1 MQKPLISVIIPALN
15 EERYIN
21 KVLDSLLRNGL
32 KGMEIIVVDNGSKDR
47 TRDIVR
53 KYKNVKLVIEPKKG
67 TSRARNKGAKLAK
80 ADLLFF
86 LDADTTISKG
96 LFNIYIDAFRNDKRL
111 VAATGPIEPLEK
123 TSRKVAFSYF
133 MVSRIFVP
141 LLIAIRRPL
150 IIGHNFC
157 VRKKFF
163 VLLGGFNQD
172 YITYEDW
179 DLSTKLQKLGRLR
192 YIKNALV
199 YTSVRRTEKWGITR
213 YLFFTLGNMLR
224 YGMFRKPKTDYEP
237 IR

>member
-15 EERYIN
+15 EEGYIG
-21 KVLDSLLRNGL
+21 KVLDSLLRHGS
-32 KGMEIIVVDNGSKDR
+32 KGVEVIVVDNGSKDR
-47 TRDIVR
+47 TRAIVR
-53 KYKNVKLVIEPKKG
+53 KYKNVRLALEPMKG
-67 TSRARNKGAKLAK
+67 TSRARNMGARLAK

-86 LDADTTISKG
+86 LDADTTVSKG
-96 LFNIYIDAFRNDKRL
+96 LFSIYIDAFRKDRSL
-111 VAATGPIEPLEK
+111 AAATGPIQPLEK

-133 MVSRIFVP
+133 MVSRVFVP

-163 VLLGGFNQD
+163 TMLGGFNKD
-172 YITYEDW
+172 YVTYEDW
-179 DLSTKLQKLGRLR
+179 DLSTKLQRLGRLR
-192 YIKNALV
+192 YIKSALV
-199 YTSVRRTEKWGITR
+199 YTSVRRTEKWGIIR

-224 YGMFRKPKTDYEP
+224 YGMFRKPKADYEP

>member
-15 EERYIN
+15 EERYIG
-21 KVLDSLLRNGL
+21 KVLDSLLRNGSN
-32 KGMEIIVVDNGSKDR
+32 GMEIIVVDNGSKDR
-47 TRDIVR
+47 TREIVR
-53 KYKNVKLVIEPKKG
+53 KYKNVKLIVAMKKG
-67 TSRARNKGAKLAK
+67 TSRARNKGVRFAK

-96 LFNIYIDAFRNDKRL
+96 LFNIYIDAFKNDKHL
-111 VAATGPIEPLEK
+111 AAATGPIEPLEK
-123 TSRKVAFSYF
+123 TSKKVEFSYF

-141 LLIAIRRPL
+141 LLIAVRRPL

-157 VRKKFF
+157 VRKKLF
-163 VLLGGFNQD
+163 VKLGGFNEN

-179 DLSTKLQKLGRLR
+179 DLSTKLQRLGRLR

-199 YTSVRRTEKWGITR
+199 YTSVRRTEKWGIIR